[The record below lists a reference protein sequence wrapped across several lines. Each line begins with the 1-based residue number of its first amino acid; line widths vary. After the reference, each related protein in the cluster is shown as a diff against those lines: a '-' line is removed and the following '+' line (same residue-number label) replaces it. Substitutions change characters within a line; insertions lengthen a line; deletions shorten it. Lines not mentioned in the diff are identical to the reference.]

1 MFGGQ
6 SPEIFP
12 RSGDSEV
19 GDRVHVLDSPR
30 LANGARRS
38 VTIVKRGD
46 RAAQFEL
53 PDQTGTSRRLTE
65 LLADGPV
72 VL

>member
-1 MFGGQ
+1 
-6 SPEIFP
+6 
-12 RSGDSEV
+12 
-19 GDRVHVLDSPR
+19 VHVLDSPR